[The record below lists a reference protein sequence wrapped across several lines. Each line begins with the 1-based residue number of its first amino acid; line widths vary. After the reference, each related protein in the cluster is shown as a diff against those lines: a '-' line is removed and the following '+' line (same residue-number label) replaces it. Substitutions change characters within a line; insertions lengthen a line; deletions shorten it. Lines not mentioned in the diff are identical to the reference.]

1 MSGENLP
8 TETAAKFA
16 AATSRDSARK
26 LLGGIFSLDRFQ
38 YVLRFVRYLNLAES
52 DDKLKNW
59 CQSIWMEV
67 GLAPDD
73 TFKFN
78 HDAVL
83 ERWKMYGDNP
93 HLNFLRPTPRDVA
106 VLRTPRAQVRR
117 PKSKP
122 ASAPH
127 AEKICLTSVASFE
140 SKTDAESQ

>member
-38 YVLRFVRYLNLAES
+38 YVVSA
-52 DDKLKNW
+52 
-59 CQSIWMEV
+59 IWMEV

-106 VLRTPRAQVRR
+106 VLKGPLVH
-117 PKSKP
+117 KSGDQK
-122 ASAPH
+122 ANLRVL
-127 AEKICLTSVASFE
+127 LTQKKSV
-140 SKTDAESQ
+140 

>member
-59 CQSIWMEV
+59 CQSIWVEV
-67 GLAPDD
+67 GLS
-73 TFKFN
+73 
-78 HDAVL
+78 VL
-83 ERWKMYGDNP
+83 LSQLRARSIPNP
-93 HLNFLRPTPRDVA
+93 GPR
-106 VLRTPRAQVRR
+106 
-117 PKSKP
+117 SG
-122 ASAPH
+122 
-127 AEKICLTSVASFE
+127 
-140 SKTDAESQ
+140 

>member
-8 TETAAKFA
+8 TETAAKF
-16 AATSRDSARK
+16 
-26 LLGGIFSLDRFQ
+26 DRFQ

-59 CQSIWMEV
+59 CQWREAYLTLD
-67 GLAPDD
+67 LAPDD

-127 AEKICLTSVASFE
+127 AERICLKSVASFE

>member
-38 YVLRFVRYLNLAES
+38 YVLRFCISHLGGGRPQRSAFPAQGAKHTYLTL
-52 DDKLKNW
+52 D
-59 CQSIWMEV
+59 
-67 GLAPDD
+67 LAPDD

-83 ERWKMYGDNP
+83 ERWKMYG
-93 HLNFLRPTPRDVA
+93 
-106 VLRTPRAQVRR
+106 
-117 PKSKP
+117 
-122 ASAPH
+122 
-127 AEKICLTSVASFE
+127 E
-140 SKTDAESQ
+140 S